1 MRKELKRRKKEQAR
15 NLIIQGA
22 TIQEASKLSKLSID
36 VIKKMS
42 AKEGLQQKQLDYLK
56 ALQNEMQ
63 ESVLANKLE
72 RLELNKMALQSV
84 RKDITDDKVDK
95 TTFEKIKLSEEI
107 EQKVLEVD
115 RIEKLEKLEILKI
128 QKIKK
133 VTLPPAY
140 FDDMDEELDEEEI

>member
-133 VTLPPAY
+133 ATLPPAY

>member
-84 RKDITDDKVDK
+84 REDIIDDKVDK